1 MTILWFIVGI
11 LVGAGGL
18 ALWQAKGKALKGL
31 DWTLIGL
38 WLALAL
44 VSVAMIGSLATEP
57 FIRHT
62 QAASVAG
69 LIFGGL
75 TILAGV
81 LLARR
86 VAALK

>member
-11 LVGAGGL
+11 LVGVGGY
-18 ALWQAKGKALKGL
+18 ALWQAKGAQLKGL
-31 DWTLIGL
+31 DWTFLVL
-38 WLALAL
+38 WLVLAL
-44 VSVAMIGSLATEP
+44 LTIATVGSLATEP
-57 FIRHT
+57 FIRHS

-75 TILAGV
+75 TVLTGV
-81 LLARR
+81 LLVRR